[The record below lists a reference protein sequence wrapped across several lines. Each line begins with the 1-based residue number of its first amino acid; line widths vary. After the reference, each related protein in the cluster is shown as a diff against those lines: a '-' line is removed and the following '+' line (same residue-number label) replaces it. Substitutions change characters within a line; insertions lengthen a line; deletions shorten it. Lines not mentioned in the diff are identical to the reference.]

1 MTRLSIGTLGMTA
14 ALGATLLV
22 APATP
27 VSAQCATCPQPVV
40 AYSPVMTT
48 PVVAQPVVV
57 QQPVVRTGWY
67 PGYWID
73 RMRLRRWD
81 AATTVAAAPTY
92 AAGYAPAPVYTAGY
106 APAATWAQPAI
117 T

>member
-27 VSAQCATCPQPVV
+27 VSAQCATCPQSVV
-40 AYSPVMTT
+40 AFSPVMTT

-57 QQPVVRTGWY
+57 QQQVVRTGWY

-81 AATTVAAAPTY
+81 AATTTVAAAPTY
-92 AAGYAPAPVYTAGY
+92 TAGY
-106 APAATWAQPAI
+106 APT
-117 T
+117 